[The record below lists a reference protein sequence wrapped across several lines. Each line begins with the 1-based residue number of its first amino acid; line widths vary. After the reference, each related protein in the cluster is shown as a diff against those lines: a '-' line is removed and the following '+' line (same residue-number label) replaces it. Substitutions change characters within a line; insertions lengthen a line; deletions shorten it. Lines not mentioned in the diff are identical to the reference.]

1 MTIDKQKLNELS
13 NDMNKLANE
22 AQIKHNYELTKSRE
36 ATAFLL
42 GNIDQLKYILATHKL
57 KNRYDRVIEY
67 MDNNFEYYDQKIIDK
82 ILFRNGIFNR
92 RILFYFSFLF
102 PLSVTFLLNAIM
114 ILLLVKF
121 IFLFFMNLIIILPFM
136 GFLCHYTD
144 KLIDSKF
151 INYRLRAEHKRLGI
165 PVKKIPLRKV

>member
-13 NDMNKLANE
+13 TDVNKLANE
-22 AQIKHNYELTKSRE
+22 AQIKHNYELTKASE

-102 PLSVTFLLNAIM
+102 PLMVTFLLNAIM

-121 IFLFFMNLIIILPFM
+121 IFLFFVNLIIILPM
-136 GFLCHYTD
+136 IGFLCQYIDTI
-144 KLIDSKF
+144 IDSKF
-151 INYRLRAEHKRLGI
+151 INYRLTAEYKQLGI
-165 PVKKIPLRKV
+165 PSKKISLRKL